1 MKLFFLVFQT
11 NRVSYADLIV
21 DQSSGIVL
29 RPLSLLSSDVG
40 LRTLVN
46 LATALSL
53 QYEKC
58 WIILFAQADNRC
70 GQLLLRPCEF
80 SKDHDVDQASVDS
93 YMELHGLQIRWVDR
107 QTCTNYFQLS
117 IWRLCTHQPG
127 PAACII
133 GALLS
138 QTRSLRC

>member
-1 MKLFFLVFQT
+1 M
-11 NRVSYADLIV
+11 
-21 DQSSGIVL
+21 L

-70 GQLLLRPCEF
+70 GQLLLQPYEF
-80 SKDHDVDQASVDS
+80 SKDHDLDQASIDS
-93 YMELHGLQIRWVDR
+93 YMELQVRWVDR
-107 QTCTNYFQLS
+107 QTCTNGLQFFPAIHLEAVYPPTWPVCMHHWHTTVPNEITMMLKCCAS
-117 IWRLCTHQPG
+117 LALRRLP
-127 PAACII
+127 
-133 GALLS
+133 
-138 QTRSLRC
+138 R